1 MPANPPDEFSFQN
14 PSIGGGSANALHTY
28 PCGRRFQTLVS
39 FHFGSDRARTSIAGS
54 LRGLK
59 RSGAVQKAEELK
71 PDLILL
77 DVGLLKL
84 NGIAA
89 ARQIRTFSPKSK
101 ILFLS
106 QESSTAVV
114 REALEIGAGYVVKTD
129 ARRELLSAVKG
140 VMSEEQFLSS
150 TAKRHTLEETV
161 AELAREG
168 LQ

>member
-1 MPANPPDEFSFQN
+1 MHCIRILVVEDFEPW
-14 PSIGGGSANALHTY
+14 
-28 PCGRRFQTLVS
+28 RRFISVAIEQEPQLQLICEAS
-39 FHFGSDRARTSIAGS
+39 N
-54 LRGLK
+54 GLE
-59 RSGAVQKAEELK
+59 AVQKAKELK

-77 DVGLLKL
+77 DIGLPKL

-106 QESSTAVV
+106 QESSASVV
-114 REALEIGAGYVVKTD
+114 REALEFGAGFVVKTD

-161 AELAREG
+161 AELAREA